1 MKKTQNEYD
10 LEDNPQN
17 ITQEM
22 MMTSQIRTTPSK
34 NKVFFGGGSTLGS
47 DVTLHL
53 VAVFV
58 IV

>member
-34 NKVFFGGGSTLGS
+34 NKVFFGGGEHTGL
-47 DVTLHL
+47 
-53 VAVFV
+53 
-58 IV
+58 